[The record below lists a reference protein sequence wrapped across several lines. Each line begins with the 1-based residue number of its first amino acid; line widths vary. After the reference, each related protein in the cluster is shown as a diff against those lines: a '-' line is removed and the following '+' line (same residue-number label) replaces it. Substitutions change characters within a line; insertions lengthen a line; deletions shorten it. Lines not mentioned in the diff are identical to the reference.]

1 MPKFNLSLCLVPV
14 LALLATGCAAN
25 GLQQADTLSDYR
37 NLQSGER
44 RLLQVREWVDP
55 QALQAVDAIYI
66 PQAGIVPG
74 VVENS
79 GVDPA
84 RFNRI
89 VGKLNQTMCR
99 RLARGGFE
107 VTADPALASHELRM
121 NITGF
126 ETTNLVS
133 AGASR
138 VIGFAIPGPISPRI
152 PFGIGALAVE
162 GEMLDSSNAQIAALT
177 WSSRN
182 HLVSSGGFS
191 EIGDGYRLAQV
202 FADSF
207 GDLIVEARD
216 SVEGAREETAR
227 GVCTDMFDAAT
238 GEGAGDIDQ
247 LPGET
252 AANP

>member
-1 MPKFNLSLCLVPV
+1 MPNFNPSLCLIPV

-25 GLQQADTLSDYR
+25 GLQQAETLSDYR
-37 NLQSGER
+37 NLQTSDR

-55 QALQAVDAIYI
+55 QALRAVEAVYI

-74 VVENS
+74 VVEDS

-99 RLARGGFE
+99 RLARSGFQ
-107 VTADPALASHELRM
+107 VTADPEMASHELRM
-121 NITGF
+121 TVTGF
-126 ETTNLVS
+126 ETTNRVS

-138 VIGFAIPGPISPRI
+138 LIGFAIPGPLSPRI
-152 PFGIGALAVE
+152 PIGIGALAVE
-162 GEMLDSSNAQIAALT
+162 GEMLDATDTQIAALA

-191 EIGDGYRLAQV
+191 EIGDGYDLAQV

-207 GDLIVEARD
+207 GDLIVSARD
-216 SVEGAREETAR
+216 SVDGARSETER
-227 GVCTDMFDAAT
+227 GVCSAMFAAAT
-238 GEGAGDIDQ
+238 AGDAEA
-247 LPGET
+247 P
-252 AANP
+252 ASP

>member
-1 MPKFNLSLCLVPV
+1 MPNLNPSLCLIPL

-25 GLQQADTLSDYR
+25 GLQQADTLSDYQR
-37 NLQSGER
+37 LAPAER

-55 QALQAVDAIYI
+55 QALRAVDAIYM

-74 VVENS
+74 VVESS
-79 GVDPA
+79 GVDPV
-84 RFNRI
+84 RFNRV
-89 VGKLNQTMCR
+89 VGKLTQTMCR

-107 VTADPALASHELRM
+107 VTSDPALASHQLRM

-126 ETTNLVS
+126 ETTNMVS

-138 VIGFAIPGPISPRI
+138 LIGFAIPGPLSPRI
-152 PFGIGALAVE
+152 PIGIGALAVE
-162 GEMLDSSNAQIAALT
+162 GEMLDSSNSQIAALA

-191 EIGDGYRLAQV
+191 EIGDGYDLAQV

-216 SVEGAREETAR
+216 SVDGARKQTER
-227 GVCTDMFDAAT
+227 GVCTAMFDAAT
-238 GEGAGDIDQ
+238 GED
-247 LPGET
+247 GE
-252 AANP
+252 APS